1 MCGPLRRSNNLL
13 AVNCLGERCA
23 DLGEVVSPFVFHPR
37 SRRVVIPVGLIPIN
51 SNCRH
56 SLSQI
61 RAITSPPTAV
71 KTTTS
76 HGGSFQKANNPKAR
90 IASPKSTG
98 LKIALF
104 HTGL

>member
-13 AVNCLGERCA
+13 AVNYLGERCA
-23 DLGEVVSPFVFHPR
+23 DLGKVVTPFVWHPR
-37 SRRVVIPVGLIPIN
+37 SRTVVIPVGLIPTK
-51 SNCRH
+51 SNCKN

-71 KTTTS
+71 ETTTS

-98 LKIALF
+98 LKIALV